1 MNMDSLLAGYT
12 GATYSAACFV
22 SRNRKIGLIKHK
34 STSMNGNQ
42 PGWWWVGGNANVC
55 RGSHDSSL
63 GDAACVA
70 YSGLSVSQ

>member
-1 MNMDSLLAGYT
+1 MNMDCVLAGYT
-12 GATYSAACFV
+12 ATYSAACFV

-42 PGWWWVGGNANVC
+42 PGWWWWGNVC

-63 GDAACVA
+63 SATPRA
-70 YSGLSVSQ
+70 